1 MAGIKEKLN
10 KIPNDPKPAEQG
22 KRKGLLIAAGI
33 LLIVLAAV
41 ILLIVALIGKEEEVT
56 YKETTVIK
64 GNLSAGITE
73 SGSVDIGTTVQSFEL
88 DISEF
93 TGSSS
98 FSFSPGQSSAGGAG
112 FPAAG
117 GMQGGGAQG
126 GMDRMMSMF
135 SGQAQTSSGS
145 AEDRQLEIEEVYIE
159 AGQEIKKG
167 DPVLKLTKETVDS
180 IRTELSEDVSSAKL
194 VYDQAATAGKQT
206 DTEAQSAYKTN
217 TLYGTYAQA
226 EYNQT
231 VDALEDAV
239 ALAEEELSKLQESLT
254 DAQTELAEKEALL
267 PQQKQVLENAIYAE
281 ENTSTETDLYWWII
295 AYQTMTDAKEMV
307 TALEEEIEQLK
318 EDIEGYKE
326 QEKELQT
333 SLLLAKKDLESGKV
347 SAQGELDKRNYN
359 SQNAQEI
366 YDVSIEQSNFD
377 IQNAKEDYD
386 AADEKLGE
394 FDAVIQNEVLYS
406 GGNGVVTELFV
417 AKGDTLTQDMEL
429 FYLNDYD
436 AVTITLS
443 IEEED
448 MEVVKSGG
456 KINVTVAAFPE
467 DVFSGTVT
475 EIGDAEIDSNTN
487 KTLYTVT
494 VTVKNMGS
502 LLYQDMTAE
511 VTFVTDEAA
520 QVLYVPNRTITEKDG
535 ESYVKVMDE
544 SGKITEKKVVTGF
557 SDGIN
562 TEIKE
567 GLAEGETVLSESK
580 VKKG

>member
-1 MAGIKEKLN
+1 MAEKKEKLN
-10 KIPNDPKPAEQG
+10 NITNNAKPEEQG
-22 KRKGLLIAAGI
+22 KKKALLIVAGL
-33 LLIVLAAV
+33 LLIVLVIIVVLIAA
-41 ILLIVALIGKEEEVT
+41 LTGKEEEVT
-56 YKETTVIK
+56 YKETPVIR
-64 GNLSAGITE
+64 GNLSEGITE

-98 FSFSPGQSSAGGAG
+98 FSFSPGQSTAGGAG
-112 FPAAG
+112 FPAAA
-117 GMQGGGAQG
+117 GMQGTQG
-126 GMDRMMSMF
+126 GMDQMMSMF
-135 SGQAQTSSGS
+135 SGQAQASSGS

-159 AGQEIKKG
+159 AGQEIKAG

-194 VYDQAATAGKQT
+194 VYDQAVTAGKQT

-231 VDALEDAV
+231 LGVLEDAV
-239 ALAEEELSKLQESLT
+239 ALAEEELLEMQENLL
-254 DAQTELAEKEALL
+254 DAQAELAEKEALL
-267 PQQKQVLENAIYAE
+267 PQQKQVLENAVYAE

-295 AYQTMTDAKEMV
+295 AYQTMTDAQEMV
-307 TALEEEIEQLK
+307 TTLEEEIEQLK
-318 EDIEGYKE
+318 EDIESYTQ

-377 IQNAKEDYD
+377 IENAKEDYD
-386 AADEKLGE
+386 AADVKIGE
-394 FDAVIQNEVLYS
+394 FDAVIQNEVLYAQ
-406 GGNGVVTELFV
+406 GNGVVTELFV

-436 AVTITLS
+436 AVTITLTV
-443 IEEED
+443 EEED
-448 MEVVKSGG
+448 MEIVQSGG

-467 DVFSGTVT
+467 EVFSGIVT

-520 QVLYVPNRTITEKDG
+520 EVLYVPNRAITEKDG
-535 ESYVKVMDE
+535 ENYVKIKDE
-544 SGKITEKKVVTGF
+544 SGKIVEKKVVIGF

-562 TEIKE
+562 TEIKK
-567 GLAEGETVLSESK
+567 GLAEGEAVLLESK